1 MEGCLFCQIVKKEI
15 PCKILYEDDHSMA
28 FEDINPQAPVHLLI
42 IPKHHIQSLAQTSE
56 ADSQLMGQLL
66 HTLNHV
72 AKEKGIKDSGYRTV
86 INTGD
91 NGGQT
96 VHHLHMHLLGGRFM
110 TWPPG

>member
-1 MEGCLFCQIVKKEI
+1 MADCLFCQIVRQKI

-42 IPKHHIQSLAQTSE
+42 IPKRHIESLAQAE
-56 ADSQLMGQLL
+56 KNDGELMAHLL
-66 HTLNHV
+66 HTLNHM
-72 AKEKGIKDSGYRTV
+72 AKEKRIKDSGYRTV

-96 VHHLHMHLLGGRFM
+96 VHHLHIHLLGGRFM